1 MMEMT
6 DRRKTRYPVST
17 DVFVHVISPHD
28 MVGRILDISAGG
40 LGFEYVRLWDENRED
55 DMDPPSRLNVLS
67 SGSPMLK
74 DAR

>member
-1 MMEMT
+1 
-6 DRRKTRYPVST
+6 
-17 DVFVHVISPHD
+17 